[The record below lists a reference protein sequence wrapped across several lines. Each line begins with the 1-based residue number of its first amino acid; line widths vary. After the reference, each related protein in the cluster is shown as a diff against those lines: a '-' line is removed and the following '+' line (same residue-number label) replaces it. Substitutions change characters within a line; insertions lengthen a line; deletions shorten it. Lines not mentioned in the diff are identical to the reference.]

1 MDQFIV
7 TLEPGADKVLLKK
20 MIKNIRGISD
30 VILKRET
37 ISSPKNKAEK
47 KINQE
52 TEDWIREM
60 RELSNSFDSSRI
72 DLNDERT
79 RYILK
84 I

>member
-7 TLEPGADKVLLKK
+7 TLEPGADKVLLRK

-37 ISSPKNKAEK
+37 LSSPKNKAEK

-60 RELSNSFDSSRI
+60 KELSNSFDSTRI